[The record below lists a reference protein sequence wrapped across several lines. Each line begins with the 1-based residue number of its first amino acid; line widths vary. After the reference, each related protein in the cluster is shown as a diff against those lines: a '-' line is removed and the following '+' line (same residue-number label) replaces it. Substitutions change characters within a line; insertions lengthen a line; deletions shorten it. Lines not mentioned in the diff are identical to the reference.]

1 MKKLTTGLIVLTI
14 SFAAIGGEKRNEIR
28 AWSKKVSAERPAPQ
42 LAGRYPCQLN
52 KKSKHPLQNLRKAI
66 SPNKSN
72 LD

>member
-42 LAGRYPCQLN
+42 LAGMVPMPIKQEIQAPTPES
-52 KKSKHPLQNLRKAI
+52 KKSDI
-66 SPNKSN
+66 SEQK
-72 LD
+72 